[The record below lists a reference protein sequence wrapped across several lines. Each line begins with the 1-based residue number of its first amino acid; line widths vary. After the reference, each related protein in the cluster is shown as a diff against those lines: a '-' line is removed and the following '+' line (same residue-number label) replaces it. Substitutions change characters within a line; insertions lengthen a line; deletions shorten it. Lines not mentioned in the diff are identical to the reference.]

1 MSIPDVTNLGGAGVS
16 ACQPPTELDLP
27 ESTPETSTH
36 PLDELAQ
43 PERQKAGGE
52 VNLPFLLEI
61 GTEEIPD
68 WMIPTALE
76 NLRMSFEKLDIP
88 HESVRLD
95 ATPRRLV
102 LRAEGLPAR
111 QPDSVERVLGPPKSA
126 PPQAVA
132 GFARKQGVLLADLK
146 LESTP
151 KGEYYTYLKKV
162 PGRNIID
169 ILAEALPGLILG
181 LYFPKTM
188 YWTGKGGPRFIRPI
202 RWIVALLAQAIIPFE
217 LAGVRSGAL
226 SSGHRRLGAR
236 EIAVTTADY
245 QRRLAD
251 HGVILSAEER
261 RDRIRAG
268 MAGIRIKPDDKLLET
283 LVYLTECPMPIQ
295 GSFDPQFLELP
306 EEVLVTVMRHHQRYF
321 SVQDSEGKLA
331 PAFVAVMNI
340 PSDPEGFVRRGNE
353 RVLRARFN
361 DARFFWETDQKRPFA
376 GRKQD
381 LANVTF
387 QAKLG
392 SYLAKTERM
401 MQLAA
406 ELGGDAHA
414 VRAAELSKI
423 DLTTELVK
431 EFTELQGVVGGL
443 YARVQG
449 ESEPVWQA
457 IYDHYKPESMEDA
470 IPRNRTAQI
479 VALADKLD
487 TLRGCFGV
495 GLIPTGSRDP
505 FALRR
510 AAQGVVRILIEGRF
524 DLSLFD
530 FLGKDE
536 SLKSFFAERVRYYFK
551 DIRGFAYDEINAC
564 MAATAVTAAN
574 PLADARG
581 SDPSRDREGAVA
593 SGWSNLV
600 DLEAR
605 LERVRGLRASPDF
618 EPLAAAFKRIA
629 NILAQAKGTG
639 FTALP
644 SGIDESLLEAGPER
658 ELYHEFRRIA
668 GQPIENAISRLRPK
682 IDLFFDKVLVNA
694 PDPAVRQNRLTLL
707 QTLLAE
713 FSTIA
718 DFSEIVTN
726 S

>member
-1 MSIPDVTNLGGAGVS
+1 
-16 ACQPPTELDLP
+16 
-27 ESTPETSTH
+27 
-36 PLDELAQ
+36 
-43 PERQKAGGE
+43 
-52 VNLPFLLEI
+52 
-61 GTEEIPD
+61 
-68 WMIPTALE
+68 
-76 NLRMSFEKLDIP
+76 
-88 HESVRLD
+88 
-95 ATPRRLV
+95 
-102 LRAEGLPAR
+102 
-111 QPDSVERVLGPPKSA
+111 
-126 PPQAVA
+126 
-132 GFARKQGVLLADLK
+132 
-146 LESTP
+146 
-151 KGEYYTYLKKV
+151 
-162 PGRNIID
+162 
-169 ILAEALPGLILG
+169 
-181 LYFPKTM
+181 
-188 YWTGKGGPRFIRPI
+188 
-202 RWIVALLAQAIIPFE
+202 
-217 LAGVRSGAL
+217 
-226 SSGHRRLGAR
+226 
-236 EIAVTTADY
+236 
-245 QRRLAD
+245 
-251 HGVILSAEER
+251 
-261 RDRIRAG
+261 
-268 MAGIRIKPDDKLLET
+268 
-283 LVYLTECPMPIQ
+283 
-295 GSFDPQFLELP
+295 
-306 EEVLVTVMRHHQRYF
+306 MRHHQRYF
-321 SVQDSEGKLA
+321 SVQDADGKLA

-340 PSDPEGFVRRGNE
+340 ASDPEGFVRRGNE

-401 MQLAA
+401 MQLAR

-449 ESEPVWQA
+449 ESDPVWQA

-470 IPRNRTAQI
+470 IPRHRTAQI

-530 FLGKDE
+530 FAGEDE
-536 SLKSFFAERVRYYFK
+536 ALKAFFAERVRYYLK

-564 MAATAVTAAN
+564 MAATC
-574 PLADARG
+574 
-581 SDPSRDREGAVA
+581 
-593 SGWSNLV
+593 GWGNLM
-600 DLEAR
+600 DLETR
-605 LERVRGLRASPDF
+605 LERVRGMRASPDF

-629 NILAQAKGTG
+629 NILEQASQSG
-639 FTALP
+639 FTYGTFAP
-644 SGIDESLLEAGPER
+644 ALLEAGPEK
-658 ELYHEFRRIA
+658 ELYDEFLENMAR
-668 GQPIENAISRLRPK
+668 PIESTISKLRPK

-694 PDPAVRQNRLTLL
+694 PDPRIRQNRLSMLYQL
-707 QTLLAE
+707 REE
-713 FSTIA
+713 FSKIA

>member
-1 MSIPDVTNLGGAGVS
+1 M
-16 ACQPPTELDLP
+16 
-27 ESTPETSTH
+27 
-36 PLDELAQ
+36 
-43 PERQKAGGE
+43 
-52 VNLPFLLEI
+52 NLPFLLEI

-76 NLRMSFEKLDIP
+76 NLRLSFEKLEIP

-132 GFARKQGVLLADLK
+132 GFARKQGIQPEEMKV
-146 LESTP
+146 ESTP

-169 ILAEALPGLILG
+169 ILAEALPGVILG

-202 RWIVALLAQAIIPFE
+202 RWIVALLGEDIIPFE

-226 SSGHRRLGAR
+226 TSGHRRLGAR

-245 QRRLAD
+245 EQRLGD
-251 HGVILSAEER
+251 HGVVLSAEER
-261 RDRIRAG
+261 RNRIRNG

-306 EEVLVTVMRHHQRYF
+306 EEVLITVMRHHQKYF
-321 SVQDSEGKLA
+321 SVEDAEGKLA

-361 DARFFWETDQKRPFA
+361 DARFFWETDQKKPLA
-376 GRKQD
+376 GRKLD

-401 MQLAA
+401 MQLAS
-406 ELGGDAHA
+406 ELGGDDHA
-414 VRAAELSKI
+414 VRAAELCKI

-470 IPRNRTAQI
+470 IPRHRTAQT

-487 TLRGCFGV
+487 TLRGCFSV

-524 DLSLFD
+524 DLSLLD
-530 FLGKDE
+530 FIGDDK
-536 SLKSFFAERVRYYFK
+536 SLKAFFAERVRYYFK

-564 MAATAVTAAN
+564 M
-574 PLADARG
+574 
-581 SDPSRDREGAVA
+581 SA
-593 SGWSNLV
+593 SVGWGNLV

-605 LERVRGLRASPDF
+605 MTRVRGLRASPDF

-629 NILAQAKGTG
+629 NILEQAKQSG
-639 FTALP
+639 FTYGP
-644 SGIDESLLEAGPER
+644 FTPGLLEAGPEK
-658 ELYHEFRRIA
+658 ELYDEFLENLTR
-668 GQPIENAISRLRPK
+668 PIESTISKLRPK

-694 PDPAVRQNRLTLL
+694 PDPRIRQNRLSMLTQLRD
-707 QTLLAE
+707 E
-713 FSTIA
+713 FSKVA